1 VFDGILKLVHPFMP
15 HITEEIWHTLTQKSD
30 EVLALQPYPDLATS
44 ETGEGGQANKRT
56 SGQGDSSTNLSAS
69 SSQTPIPN
77 GDSSGLDNSLAQVQQ
92 IWNQGV
98 RIVSELP
105 DLVGNFFTSYQRQIN
120 LVGLIL
126 LALIALRVV
135 GAVLGA
141 INTIPLVQPSFESV
155 GLGYSIW
162 FVYRYLL
169 TVTKRQELAAATQ
182 SIREQIVGQIE
193 AQKAQEIETGEET
206 SSRENHLP
214 TTSSDSPL
222 PNHQSP
228 ATNPQVDK
236 TSLIDPELEQQFE
249 LLIGT
254 IRTIRNLR
262 AEADIKPG
270 VKVPVILQSDSAD
283 ERQIL
288 EAGQSYIQELG
299 KVETLTIT
307 PTLDK
312 ELKTTMAGV
321 VGTVQALIPLA
332 GVVDVDALRAKLE
345 KDLAKV
351 EAEIKSL
358 SGRLANEKFVS
369 KAPDEVV
376 QGVKDSLAEA
386 QKQAEILRD
395 RLNRLATES

>member
-1 VFDGILKLVHPFMP
+1 
-15 HITEEIWHTLTQKSD
+15 
-30 EVLALQPYPDLATS
+30 
-44 ETGEGGQANKRT
+44 
-56 SGQGDSSTNLSAS
+56 
-69 SSQTPIPN
+69 
-77 GDSSGLDNSLAQVQQ
+77 
-92 IWNQGV
+92 
-98 RIVSELP
+98 
-105 DLVGNFFTSYQRQIN
+105 
-120 LVGLIL
+120 
-126 LALIALRVV
+126 
-135 GAVLGA
+135 
-141 INTIPLVQPSFESV
+141 
-155 GLGYSIW
+155 
-162 FVYRYLL
+162 
-169 TVTKRQELAAATQ
+169 
-182 SIREQIVGQIE
+182 
-193 AQKAQEIETGEET
+193 
-206 SSRENHLP
+206 
-214 TTSSDSPL
+214 
-222 PNHQSP
+222 
-228 ATNPQVDK
+228 
-236 TSLIDPELEQQFE
+236 
-249 LLIGT
+249 
-254 IRTIRNLR
+254 
-262 AEADIKPG
+262 